1 MVLIES
7 EDQAVFLQGIDNF
20 QNVLGPTWFVGV
32 AVAVAVTAVAVATA
46 LATTDNV
53 QSLQG
58 PNATQQLENE
68 VPWRNA
74 QTKLIGCSSQPTV
87 NGSMVL

>member
-20 QNVLGPTWFVGV
+20 QNVLGPRWFVGV

-46 LATTDNV
+46 LATTDKH
-53 QSLQG
+53 SESSG
-58 PNATQQLENE
+58 AKCHAT
-68 VPWRNA
+68 
-74 QTKLIGCSSQPTV
+74 T
-87 NGSMVL
+87 